1 MQDTEHLLQGKAFA
15 AKYKPKRLAST
26 KSSFVFAVQNCFVFD
41 FSTYGKEEQ
50 FYNRKTSLSIQSLA
64 GVS

>member
-15 AKYKPKRLAST
+15 PSINQRLAST

-64 GVS
+64 GVL